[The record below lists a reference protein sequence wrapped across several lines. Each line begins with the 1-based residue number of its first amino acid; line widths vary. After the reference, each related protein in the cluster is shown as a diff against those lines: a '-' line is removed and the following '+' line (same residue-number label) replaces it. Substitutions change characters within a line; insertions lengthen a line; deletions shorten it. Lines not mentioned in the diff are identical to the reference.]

1 MINSEPHAADG
12 AFTREGS
19 TMPRRV
25 AIVQGCRTPF
35 ARAGSE
41 LRDMSGVQLGTVAVR
56 ELINRAE
63 IEPHIVDQLIF
74 GTVVPSIPAPNVSRE
89 VGLAA
94 GLPPSVPAFTVSRAC
109 ASSNQAIT
117 SGAEMILH
125 GNADVV
131 IAGGVEVLSD
141 VPMLLSRSLRDALVS
156 ASRAKSL
163 AARAKSLAGIRP
175 RHLAPIT
182 PAIAEPSTGE
192 SMGESAERMAKE
204 NGISREA
211 QDRWALRS
219 HRLAAQGTADGRL
232 TAEIVPTF
240 VPPKYRDVVDTDNG
254 IRADSS
260 EEKLASLRPVFD
272 RRYGSVTA
280 GNASPLTDG
289 ASAVLLMSEDLA
301 NVLGLEPLGYIRSW
315 AYSALSPRD
324 QLLQGPA
331 YAAPVALQRA
341 GLEMKDIEL
350 WEMHEAFAAQVLSNL
365 QAMDSDEFAS
375 TQLNRGRRV
384 GIIDEDRINVMGG
397 SIALGH
403 PFGATGARLTTTLL
417 NEMKRR
423 GAGVGLITVCAAGA
437 MGFAMV
443 LEQ

>member
-1 MINSEPHAADG
+1 MA
-12 AFTREGS
+12 
-19 TMPRRV
+19 RRV

-41 LRDMSGVQLGTVAVR
+41 LSQMSGVQLGTLAVR
-56 ELINRAE
+56 ELLSRAE
-63 IEPHIVDQLIF
+63 LDPKHVEHLIF

-89 VGLAA
+89 IGLEA
-94 GLPPSVPAFTVSRAC
+94 GLPPTTPAFTVSRAC
-109 ASSNQAIT
+109 ASSAQAIT
-117 SGAEMILH
+117 SAAETIMAGH
-125 GNADVV
+125 ADTI
-131 IAGGVEVLSD
+131 IAGGTEVLSD

-163 AARAKSLAGIRP
+163 AARVRALASVRP
-175 RHLAPIT
+175 AHLAPIT

-192 SMGESAERMAKE
+192 TMGESAERMAKE

-232 TAEIVPTF
+232 TAEIVPAF
-240 VPPKYRDVVDTDNG
+240 VPPRYDTVLARDNG
-254 IRADSS
+254 VRSDTTQ
-260 EEKLASLRPVFD
+260 EKMASLRPVFD
-272 RRYGSVTA
+272 RRYGTVTA

-289 ASAVLLMSEDLA
+289 AGAVLVMSEEKA
-301 NVLGLEPLGYIRSW
+301 AALGYEPLGYIRSW
-315 AYSALSPRD
+315 AYTALSPRD

-331 YAAPVALQRA
+331 YAVPLALDRA
-341 GLEMKDIEL
+341 GVAMPDIEL
-350 WEMHEAFAAQVLSNL
+350 WEMHEAFASQILSNL
-365 QAMDSDEFAS
+365 QALDSDTFARD
-375 TQLNRGRRV
+375 QLGRERRV

-397 SIALGH
+397 SIAIGH
-403 PFGATGARLTTTLL
+403 PFGATGARMTTTLL

-423 GAGVGLITVCAAGA
+423 GAGLGLISICAAGA

-443 LEQ
+443 LER

>member
-1 MINSEPHAADG
+1 MA
-12 AFTREGS
+12 
-19 TMPRRV
+19 RRV

-41 LRDMSGVQLGTVAVR
+41 LSRMSGVQLGTVAVR
-56 ELINRAE
+56 ELLNRAE
-63 IEPHIVDQLIF
+63 LDPKHVEHLIF

-89 VGLAA
+89 IALEA
-94 GLPPSVPAFTVSRAC
+94 GLPPNVPAFTVSRAC
-109 ASSNQAIT
+109 ASSAQAIT
-117 SGAEMILH
+117 SAAETIMM
-125 GNADVV
+125 GYADVIV
-131 IAGGVEVLSD
+131 AGGTEVLSD

-156 ASRAKSL
+156 ASKAKSVG
-163 AARAKSLAGIRP
+163 ARVKALAGVRP
-175 RHLAPIT
+175 KHLAPLT

-240 VPPKYRDVVDTDNG
+240 VPPRYEQVLAQDNG
-254 IRADSS
+254 IRSDTT
-260 EEKLASLRPVFD
+260 EEKMASLRPVFD
-272 RRYGSVTA
+272 KRYGTVTA
-280 GNASPLTDG
+280 ANASPLTDG
-289 ASAVLLMSEDLA
+289 AGAVLVMSEEKA
-301 NVLGLEPLGYIRSW
+301 KALGYEPLGYIRSW
-315 AYSALSPRD
+315 SYTALSPRD

-331 YAAPVALQRA
+331 YAVPQALDRA
-341 GLEMKDIEL
+341 GVGMQDMDL
-350 WEMHEAFAAQVLSNL
+350 WEMHEAFASQILSNL
-365 QAMDSDEFAS
+365 QALDSDEFARRE
-375 TQLNRGRRV
+375 LGRDSKV

-397 SIALGH
+397 SIAIGH
-403 PFGATGARLTTTLL
+403 PFGATGARMTTTLL

-423 GAGVGLITVCAAGA
+423 GSGLGLISICAAGA

-443 LEQ
+443 LERA